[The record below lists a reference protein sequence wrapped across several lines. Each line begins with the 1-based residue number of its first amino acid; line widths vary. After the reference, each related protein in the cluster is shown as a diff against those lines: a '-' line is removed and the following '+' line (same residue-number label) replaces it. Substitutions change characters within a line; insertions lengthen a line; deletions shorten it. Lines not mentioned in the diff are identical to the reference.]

1 MAMRAVQVIAA
12 GQAGLKSMPYF
23 IDEFINMEIPMIEP
37 YAIDHSSEQI
47 AELQAETIDRI
58 KDQGPWATTIYSMGD
73 SIGVTLE
80 ASDTEVRDAVQAINP
95 KVDIN
100 QNVADAPAYI
110 AAAIRRKIPD
120 ICENTINKWR
130 SFKADNGI
138 GDDAHLAVVIPYCP
152 EGPTSGTAGAM
163 IGAAL
168 RRRFQDRDMASQVT
182 VWGIELCPPLTDAG
196 GAIDSGNI
204 FRGYLARDE
213 ICNQAG
219 VAIEREVDKIGK
231 LTKPFDI
238 NLVIDG
244 GKVQESA
251 GPKNR
256 QEMHEALD
264 LIAAQTTAIML
275 KGPLGDAE
283 ETRALLQTSGG
294 GRWNG
299 LAVHV
304 VSSRNWDTCSRYWR
318 YRSHLPWIRGHA
330 NWEALSIPQKRQA
343 YVDSTEVL
351 RSMLENETDQECA
364 KTYKSVHERAQ
375 QIKRP
380 KLTRN
385 KFITF
390 LLCLPTLGVYLLMEN
405 KKLKQNRERVDKA
418 MERIIAAELED
429 YHDMIDATRQERETQ
444 VGDQRSPVTYR
455 KDLFCVN
462 TVLNEAMQRSVAM
475 NETDDGSPVPLAKI
489 VGSVGA
495 ETIQQR
501 ILEQVN
507 HPLERAKRE
516 GDPTGRR
523 SSAYYDQ
530 IVVVSATPADH
541 NENDAMAPSDESV
554 KYLLSQENRDDMK
567 NYTGAGYRHRKTPMW
582 RLQVPGRNGQRTQ
595 MVPVEMTYVI
605 LAQPKE
611 DDGFKDVSTYDI
623 LLENYLSQ
631 IDGKKFTETAR
642 YYTGLLPESA
652 GGNKPEPEPALQGE
666 DL

>member
-1 MAMRAVQVIAA
+1 MAMRAVQVVAA
-12 GQAGLKSMPYF
+12 GQAGLKSLPYF
-23 IDEFINMEIPMIEP
+23 VDEFISMEIPMIEP

-47 AELQAETIDRI
+47 AELQEETMGKI
-58 KDQGPWATTIYSMGD
+58 KDQGLWAASIYSMGE

-95 KVDIN
+95 RVDVD

-120 ICENTINKWR
+120 ICENTLNKWR

-152 EGPTSGTAGAM
+152 EGPTSGTAGPM

-168 RRRFQDRDMASQVT
+168 RRKFRERDMGSQIT
-182 VWGIELCPPLTDAG
+182 VWGIELCPPLTDAA

-213 ICNQAG
+213 ICSQGG
-219 VAIEREVDKIGK
+219 VAIEREVDKIQQ
-231 LTKPFDI
+231 LIKPFDI

-256 QEMHEALD
+256 QDMHEALD

-283 ETRALLQTSGG
+283 ETRALLQTRG

-330 NWEALSIPQKRQA
+330 NWEAMSISQKRDA
-343 YVDSTEVL
+343 YVASTEVL
-351 RSMLENETDQECA
+351 RRMLEHETDQECA
-364 KTYKSVHERAQ
+364 KTYNSVCERAQ

-380 KLTRN
+380 RLTRN
-385 KFITF
+385 KLRTF
-390 LLCLPTLGVYLLMEN
+390 LLCLPTLGMYLPMEN
-405 KKLKQNRERVDKA
+405 KKLQQNSERVEKA
-418 MERIIAAELED
+418 TERIIAAEVED
-429 YHDMIDATRQERETQ
+429 YNDMLDATRQERESQ
-444 VGDQRSPVTYR
+444 VGEQRPPVTYR

-462 TVLNEAMQRSVAM
+462 TVLNEEMQRSAAM
-475 NETDDGSPVPLAKI
+475 NETNDGSPVPLAKI
-489 VGSVGA
+489 VGAVGA

-507 HPLERAKRE
+507 HPLERTKRE
-516 GDPTGRR
+516 GDPTDRR
-523 SSAYYDQ
+523 SSAYYDR
-530 IVVVSATPADH
+530 ILAIWATSSDH
-541 NENDAMAPSDESV
+541 NENDAMAPSDDSV
-554 KYLLSQENRDDMK
+554 KYLLSQANRNDMK
-567 NYTGAGYRHRKTPMW
+567 NYTGAGYRHRKTPTW
-582 RLQVPGRNGQRTQ
+582 QLQVPSRNGQRTQ
-595 MVPVEMTYVI
+595 QVPVEMTYVI
-605 LAQPKE
+605 LAQPRE
-611 DDGFKDVSTYDI
+611 GDGFKDVSTYDI
-623 LLENYLSQ
+623 LMENYQSQ
-631 IDGKKFTETAR
+631 LEGQKYAETAR
-642 YYTGLLPESA
+642 YYTGRLPEKA
-652 GGNKPEPEPALQGE
+652 GGAPPEPENMMQGE

>member
-1 MAMRAVQVIAA
+1 MAMRAVQIIAA
-12 GQAGLKSMPYF
+12 GQAGLKSLPYF
-23 IDEFINMEIPMIEP
+23 IDEFISMEIPMIEP

-47 AELQAETIDRI
+47 AELQLETMAKI
-58 KDQGPWATTIYSMGD
+58 KDQGPWATNIYSMGD

-95 KVDIN
+95 QVDVD
-100 QNVADAPAYI
+100 QNIADAPAYI

-120 ICENTINKWR
+120 ICENTLNKWR

-168 RRRFQDRDMASQVT
+168 RRRFRERDMGSQVT
-182 VWGIELCPPLTDAG
+182 IWGIELCPPLTDAT

-213 ICNQAG
+213 ICNQGG
-219 VAIEREVDKIGK
+219 VAIKREVNKIKK

-238 NLVIDG
+238 NLVIDA

-283 ETRALLQTSGG
+283 ETRALLQTRG

-304 VSSRNWDTCSRYWR
+304 VSSRTWDTCSKYWR
-318 YRSHLPWIRGHA
+318 YRSHLPWIKGNA
-330 NWEALSIPQKRQA
+330 NWEACSLSQKRDA
-343 YVDSTEVL
+343 YVASTEVIRKL
-351 RSMLENETDQECA
+351 MANETDQECTT
-364 KTYKSVHERAQ
+364 TYKSVCDRAR
-375 QIKRP
+375 QIRRP

-385 KFITF
+385 KFTTF
-390 LLCLPTLGVYLLMEN
+390 MLCLPTLGMYLPMEN
-405 KKLKQNRERVDKA
+405 KKLKQNQERVENA
-418 MERIIAAELED
+418 MGRIIAAEQQD
-429 YHDMIDATRQERETQ
+429 YDDMIDATRQERETQ
-444 VGDQRSPVTYR
+444 VGDQRPPVTYR

-462 TVLNEAMQRSVAM
+462 TVLNEAMQRSAAM
-475 NETDDGSPVPLAKI
+475 NETEDGNPMPLAKI

-507 HPLERAKRE
+507 HPLERNKRE
-516 GDPTGRR
+516 GDPANQR
-523 SSAYYDQ
+523 SSAYYDR
-530 IVVVSATPADH
+530 ILAVWATPADH
-541 NENDAMAPSDESV
+541 EDNSDMAPSDDSV
-554 KYLLSQENRDDMK
+554 KYLLSQDNRDDMK

-582 RLQVPGRNGQRTQ
+582 RLQVPGRNGQKTQ

-605 LAQPKE
+605 LAQPKKN
-611 DDGFKDVSTYDI
+611 DGFKDVSTYDI
-623 LLENYLSQ
+623 LLENYNSQ
-631 IDGKKFTETAR
+631 IDAKNFKEIAR

-652 GGNKPEPEPALQGE
+652 GGNTPEPEPALQGE